1 MKTLIVYYSFTNN
14 NDLLAKDI
22 QEKLDCDMVR
32 IEEEKKRTNFSIFMD
47 VLFKRKPKIK
57 PLHVFLNDYDNF
69 IFIAPVWAG
78 RIASPLRS
86 FLVKEREN
94 ISHYS
99 FITVCGGMPGQKEK
113 ITGELTK
120 LVQKA
125 PQNVTELWINDLLPK
140 EKKETVK
147 YTTAYR
153 ITEADL
159 HAFNHEIYEFLNESE
174 ALEYHQ

>member
-14 NDLLAKDI
+14 NDLLARDI
-22 QEKLDCDMVR
+22 QEKLACDMVK
-32 IEEEKKRTNFSIFMD
+32 IEEEKKRSGFTIFMD
-47 VLFKRKPKIK
+47 ILFKRKPKIK
-57 PLHVFLNDYDNF
+57 QLHVFINDYDNF
-69 IFIAPVWAG
+69 IFIAPIWAG

-86 FLVKEREN
+86 FLLMERAN
-94 ISHYS
+94 IDHYS

-113 ITGELTK
+113 ITSELTK

-140 EKKETVK
+140 DKKDTVK

-153 ITEADL
+153 LKKTDL

-174 ALEYHQ
+174 PLEYHQ